1 MNRNMRMKLVALV
14 LCVFSLV
21 KAHAQTVQDGLALL
35 HAERNKEAG
44 DLFTKLATASPS
56 ADNQYYLGYY
66 YVITKQLDEAK
77 KAFEKGVQTDEKS
90 YLNQVG
96 LGTVALGKGDRAK
109 AKELF
114 ELAEKK
120 KGKDAEVLFR
130 IGEAY
135 TLFEKSND
143 PAEAIRLLDEA
154 VKRDKNLA
162 DAYIAKGDALMLR
175 NEGGAAVTAYE
186 YALTA
191 KPNYAVA
198 HNRIGS
204 VYLRGKNYNLALEN
218 YKKAIEADP
227 NFGPAYKDLA
237 ELYFFAQKFKQAA
250 DNYDLYMQKSGN
262 TDPETKLRAAQFAFT
277 ADDYTKSL
285 QILDEMK
292 GKINN
297 PITLRMYG
305 WSYAKTNNPDKAIE
319 SLNEFIKIAPDKI
332 IGDDY
337 KYLGRAYNAKVT
349 DGKGY
354 DSTGVKYILQ
364 GADLD
369 TNKTEA
375 ANTYKE
381 VGALYYAAKDFP
393 NAAKTYYKGINL
405 DTAKASAND
414 YYYLG
419 LSKFQTAGAMGALN
433 NTAGD
438 SAQIATVKRNLYLSA
453 DSTFATVTQK
463 LPDWP
468 YGYYWR
474 ASALYNAY
482 DKQENIDKGISAP
495 YYLKLTE
502 LAEKDPDPSKYKSY
516 LKLAYNYLAFHAQTT
531 LKDEAKSK
539 EYWTKLL
546 AIDPNNAAAKEALGM
561 APSPATDS
569 TGTAPKAA
577 ATATKKPAPKKK

>member
-1 MNRNMRMKLVALV
+1 MRMKLVALV

-21 KAHAQTVQDGLALL
+21 KVHAQTVQDGLALL
-35 HAERNKEAG
+35 HSERYKDAG
-44 DLFTKLATASPS
+44 DLFTKLATGTPS

-66 YVITKQLDEAK
+66 YVMTKQLDEAQ
-77 KAFEKGVQTDEKS
+77 KAFEKGIQLDEKS

-109 AKELF
+109 AKEYF
-114 ELAEKK
+114 DTAEKK
-120 KGKDAEVLFR
+120 KGKDAEVLYR

-135 TLFEKSND
+135 TLFEKQND

-204 VYLRGKNYNLALEN
+204 IYLRGKNYNLALEN

-237 ELYFFAQKFKQAA
+237 ELYFFAQKWKQAA
-250 DNYDLYMQKSGN
+250 ENYDIYMQKSGN

-277 ADDYTKSL
+277 ADDYAKSL

-305 WSYAKTNNPDKAIE
+305 WSYAKTNQPDQAIE
-319 SLNEFIKIAPDKI
+319 NLNEFIKVAPDKV

-354 DSTGVKYILQ
+354 DSTGVLYILK
-364 GADLD
+364 GADMD
-369 TNKTEA
+369 TSKAEA
-375 ANTYKE
+375 ATTYKE

-393 NAAKTYYKGINL
+393 NAASTYEKGIQL

-419 LSKFQTAGAMGALN
+419 LSKFQKAGVLGALDN
-433 NTAGD
+433 VAGD
-438 SAQIATVKRNLYLSA
+438 SAQIAAQKQAMYLSA
-453 DSTFATVTQK
+453 DSTFAIVTQK

-516 LKLAYNYLAFHAQTT
+516 LKLAYNYLAFYSQTT

-546 AIDPNNAAAKEALGM
+546 AIDPNSAAAKEALGM
-561 APSPATDS
+561 APAAAEASATP
-569 TGTAPKAA
+569 TKAATTKKTAPK
-577 ATATKKPAPKKK
+577 K

>member
-1 MNRNMRMKLVALV
+1 MNRNMRMKLAALV
-14 LCVFSLV
+14 LCIFSV
-21 KAHAQTVQDGLALL
+21 VNVHAQTVQDGLALI

-44 DLFTKLATASPS
+44 ELFTKLATGTPS

-66 YVITKQLDEAK
+66 YVINKQLDEAQ
-77 KAFEKGVQTDEKS
+77 KAFEKGIQLDEKS
-90 YLNQVG
+90 VLNQVG

-114 ELAEKK
+114 TAAEKK

-135 TLFEKSND
+135 TLFEKQSD

-162 DAYIAKGDALMLR
+162 DAYISKGDALMLR

-191 KPNYAVA
+191 KANYAVA

-204 VYLRGKNYNLALEN
+204 VYLRGKNYNLALED
-218 YKKAIEADP
+218 YKKALEADP
-227 NFGPAYKDLA
+227 NFAPAYQDLA
-237 ELYFFAQKFKQAA
+237 ELYFFARKYKQAA
-250 DNYDLYMQKSGN
+250 ENYDLYMQKSLAS
-262 TDPETKLRAAQFAFT
+262 DPETKLRAAQFAFT

-305 WSYAKTNNPDKAIE
+305 WSYAKTNNPDMAIQN
-319 SLNEFIKIAPDKI
+319 LNEFIKVAPDKV

-354 DSTGVKYILQ
+354 DSTGVLYILK
-364 GADLD
+364 GADMD
-369 TNKTEA
+369 TSKTDA

-393 NAAKTYYKGINL
+393 NSAKTYYKGIAL
-405 DTAKASAND
+405 DTAKATAND

-419 LSKFQTAGAMGALN
+419 LSKFQLAGALGSLN

-438 SAQIATVKRNLYLSA
+438 SAQIAADKRKMYLSA

-495 YYLKLTE
+495 YYLKLAE

-516 LKLAYNYLAFHAQTT
+516 LKLAYNYLAFYSQTT

-546 AIDPNNAAAKEALGM
+546 AIDPNSAAAKEALGM
-561 APSPATDS
+561 AP
-569 TGTAPKAA
+569 AA
-577 ATATKKPAPKKK
+577 ADASATPAKPAAAKKPAPKK

>member
-1 MNRNMRMKLVALV
+1 MRMKLVALV
-14 LCVFSLV
+14 LCVVSIV
-21 KAHAQTVQDGLALL
+21 KVHAQTVQDGLTLL
-35 HAERNKEAG
+35 HAERYKDAG
-44 DLFTKLATASPS
+44 DLFTKLATGTPS
-56 ADNQYYLGYY
+56 ADNQYYLGYFY
-66 YVITKQLDEAK
+66 LKTKQLDEAQ
-77 KAFEKGVQTDEKS
+77 KAFEKGIQLEEKS

-96 LGTVALGKGDRAK
+96 LATVALGKGDRAK
-109 AKELF
+109 AKEMF
-114 ELAEKK
+114 DVAEKK
-120 KGKDAEVLFR
+120 KGKDAEVLYR

-135 TLFEKSND
+135 TLFEKQND

-237 ELYFFAQKFKQAA
+237 ELYFLAQKYKQAA
-250 DNYDLYMQKSGN
+250 DNFDLYMQKSGN

-305 WSYAKTNNPDKAIE
+305 WSYAKTNQPDQAIE
-319 SLNEFIKIAPDKI
+319 NLNEFIKVAPDKV

-354 DSTGVKYILQ
+354 DSTGVLYILK
-364 GADLD
+364 GADMD
-369 TNKTEA
+369 TSKAEA
-375 ANTYKE
+375 ATTYKE

-393 NAAKTYYKGINL
+393 NAATTYKKGIEL

-419 LSKFQTAGAMGALN
+419 LSKFQKAGVLGALDN
-433 NTAGD
+433 AAGD
-438 SAQIATVKRNLYLSA
+438 SAQIAMNKQAMYLSA

-516 LKLAYNYLAFHAQTT
+516 LKLAYNYLAFYSQTT

-546 AIDPNNAAAKEALGM
+546 AIDPNSAAAKEALGM
-561 APSPATDS
+561 APAAAEASATP
-569 TGTAPKAA
+569 TKAATTKKTAPK
-577 ATATKKPAPKKK
+577 K

>member
-1 MNRNMRMKLVALV
+1 MRMKLVALV

-21 KAHAQTVQDGLALL
+21 KVHAQTVQDGLALL

-44 DLFTKLATASPS
+44 DVFTKLATGTPS

-66 YVITKQLDEAK
+66 YVITKQLDEAQ
-77 KAFEKGVQTDEKS
+77 KAFQKGLELDDKS

-109 AKELF
+109 SKELF
-114 ELAEKK
+114 DLAEKK
-120 KGKDAEVLFR
+120 KGKDAEILFR

-154 VKRDKNLA
+154 IKRDKNLA

-237 ELYFFAQKFKQAA
+237 ELYFFAQKYKQAA

-262 TDPETKLRAAQFAFT
+262 LDPETKLRAAQFAFT
-277 ADDYTKSL
+277 ADDYAKSL

-319 SLNEFIKIAPDKI
+319 NLNEFIKVAPDKV

-354 DSTGVKYILQ
+354 DSTGVLYILK
-364 GADLD
+364 GADMD
-369 TNKTEA
+369 TSKTDA
-375 ANTYKE
+375 ATTYKE

-393 NAAKTYYKGINL
+393 NAAMTYNKGINL

-419 LSKFQTAGAMGALN
+419 LSKFQSAGALGALN

-438 SAQIATVKRNLYLSA
+438 SAQIAASKTAMYLSA
-453 DSTFATVTQK
+453 DSTFAIVTQK

-495 YYLKLTE
+495 YYLKLAE
-502 LAEKDPDPSKYKSY
+502 LAEKDPDPSKFKSY
-516 LKLAYNYLAFHAQTT
+516 LKLAYNYLAFYSQTT

-546 AIDPNNAAAKEALGM
+546 AIDPANAAAKEALGM
-561 APSPATDS
+561 APSAATDS
-569 TGTAPKAA
+569 TGTAQPKAA
-577 ATATKKPAPKKK
+577 AAKKPDPKKK